1 VVKVRLP
8 PIELEIPIDPSP
20 DPKAEQERRFDLFLR
35 YEGCGQLVS
44 DDSEAGRQWRE
55 LALRL
60 AALHHRGLQLP
71 KSRPPRK
78 RRGKPNVDEAIFEA
92 VNRELEKADGKI
104 SMAKAFRRAN
114 KDGIWTER
122 QFTLAKNR
130 WHKANPSVERQRG
143 RPKKARGA

>member
-20 DPKAEQERRFDLFLR
+20 DAKAVQEKRFNLFLQ

-44 DDSEAGRQWRE
+44 DDSEAGRQWRG

-71 KSRPPRK
+71 KSHPPRQ
-78 RRGKPNVDEAIFEA
+78 RRGKPNVDAEIFEA
-92 VNRELEKADGKI
+92 IGRELEDANRQI
-104 SMAKAFRRAN
+104 SEAEAFRRAN
-114 KDGIWTER
+114 KNGTWTER
-122 QFTLAKNR
+122 QFKGAITRWGRLNPLNR
-130 WHKANPSVERQRG
+130 RPSG
-143 RPKKARGA
+143 RPRKVT